1 MGIEKALSIPQE
13 ERTEKLT
20 NNEDILPFVPTYN
33 PNNQN
38 VFLKVRE
45 IYGNLQIF
53 KTFGKTFAEH
63 KLIIKDNR
71 LIWKDFYV
79 LETVQKINQL
89 SKQQHAEKVAFVA
102 IIL

>member
-1 MGIEKALSIPQE
+1 MIVENENARYIKLWELRTILKTQKYPKLVVKMGIEKALSIPQE

-20 NNEDILPFVPTYN
+20 NNKDILPFVPTYN

-71 LIWKDFYV
+71 LI
-79 LETVQKINQL
+79 
-89 SKQQHAEKVAFVA
+89 
-102 IIL
+102 